1 MRRLSDIYASRCVL
15 APVSVAAE
23 TLTASAFVDAAGV
36 DEVCFLVSAAALAEG
51 KHITVGVY
59 ASDDGSGA
67 GATVCEEATF
77 AASAETAKQP
87 TLITLS
93 HKPKAGEGRYLAVKF
108 KHDAAEALLCVVS
121 ASVGTMYRPAANLW
135 AVEG

>member
-59 ASDDGSGA
+59 ASDDASGA
-67 GATVCEEATF
+67 GAT
-77 AASAETAKQP
+77 AEPQAQGGRGP
-87 TLITLS
+87 LS
-93 HKPKAGEGRYLAVKF
+93 CRQV
-108 KHDAAEALLCVVS
+108 
-121 ASVGTMYRPAANLW
+121 
-135 AVEG
+135 

>member
-51 KHITVGVY
+51 KHITVGIY
-59 ASDDGSGA
+59 ASDDASGA

-77 AASAETAKQP
+77 AASAETAKQL

-108 KHDAAEALLCVVS
+108 KHDAAEALLCAVS